1 MSDPQCNPGKQG
13 NVNYLYDGLLSAF
26 EPDSRPL
33 FRLLDGSCWSYADA
47 IALSARFANL
57 LVSLGVKRG
66 DRIAVQVAKSVEAVA
81 LYIAAI
87 RCGAVYLPLNTA
99 YTANEVAYF
108 LTDAEPAVL
117 ICDSDNEQALSGLAR
132 KSCAILMTLNADGS
146 GSLLDAAQSQSS
158 DFVNC
163 ACAEGDIAA
172 ILYTSGTTGQSKGAM
187 LSHGNLLSNAQ
198 TLTQYWLFDSD
209 DVLLHALPIFHTHG
223 LFVAINVVLLAR
235 ASMIF
240 LKQFDV
246 EDIKQQLPLSTAM
259 MGVPTFYTRL
269 LAQPDFSRET
279 VGHMRLLI
287 SGSAP
292 LLTETHVQFEALTG
306 HRILERYGMTE
317 TNMNTSNPYDGERRA
332 GSVGFPLPGVE
343 VMISDPLSGVELAQG
358 DIGMIEV
365 RGPNVFQG
373 YWRQPEK
380 TAAELRAN
388 GFFITGDLGRIDQD
402 GYLHIVGRDKD
413 LIIAGGYNIYPKQIE
428 TEIDL
433 LDGVYESA
441 VFGISHPDLGE
452 SVVAAVVLI
461 EGAQLNEQDLKTALG
476 QRLAK
481 FKQPRHVVFLQEL
494 PRNTMGK
501 VQKNRL
507 RETYAELNRKMR

>member
-1 MSDPQCNPGKQG
+1 MPDPQNNPDKPE
-13 NVNYLYDGLLSAF
+13 NVNYLYDGLMPAC
-26 EPDSRPL
+26 EPDSQPL
-33 FRLLDGSCWSYADA
+33 FRLLDGSCWTYADTT
-47 IALSARFANL
+47 ALSAQLANL
-57 LVSLGVKRG
+57 LVSLGVRPG

-81 LYIAAI
+81 LYLAAV

-99 YTANEVAYF
+99 YTANEVDYF
-108 LTDAEPAVL
+108 LSDAEPAVL
-117 ICDSDNEQALSGLAR
+117 ICDRDSEQALSVLAL
-132 KSCAILMTLNADGS
+132 KIGAILMTLNADSS
-146 GSLLDAAQSQSS
+146 GSLLDEARSKSI

-163 ACAEGDIAA
+163 ACAEEDIAA
-172 ILYTSGTTGQSKGAM
+172 ILYTSGTTGKSKGAM

-198 TLTQYWLFDSD
+198 ILTRYWQFNGD

-235 ASMIF
+235 ASMIY
-240 LKQFDV
+240 LKQFNV
-246 EDIKQQLPLSTAM
+246 ENIVQQLPASTAM

-279 VGHMRLLI
+279 VRHMRLFI

-292 LLTETHVQFEALTG
+292 LLTETHAQFETLTG

-343 VMISDPLSGVELAQG
+343 VIITNPRNGTELAKG
-358 DIGMIEV
+358 DVGMVEV

-380 TAAELRAN
+380 TATELREN
-388 GFFITGDLGRIDQD
+388 GFFITGDLGKLDQD
-402 GYLHIVGRDKD
+402 GYLYIVGRDKD
-413 LIIAGGYNIYPKQIE
+413 LIIAGGYNIYPKQVE

-433 LDGVYESA
+433 LDGINESA
-441 VFGISHPDLGE
+441 VFGIPHPDLGE
-452 SVVAAVVLI
+452 SVVAAVVLS
-461 EGAQLNEQDLKTALG
+461 EGAQLSEQDLKSALS
-476 QRLAK
+476 QKLAQ
-481 FKQPRHVVFLQEL
+481 FKQPRHVVFLPEL
-494 PRNTMGK
+494 PRNVMGK

-507 RETYAELNRKMR
+507 RETYAELNRETG